1 MQISQKAQN
10 VISMSMLD
18 GNIGTSINFFKQATA
33 SSLNQLEDI
42 LGSADFEAY
51 RSHVMALRCNKDQ
64 YIELMRHNSH
74 KYIDFC
80 NLMQRGTNAVY
91 EISFAADFN

>member
-10 VISMSMLD
+10 LINVFMLD
-18 GNIGTSINFFKQATA
+18 GNVGTSINFFKQATG

-51 RSHVMALRCNKDQ
+51 RSHVMALKCNKDE
-64 YIELMRHNSH
+64 YIKLMRCNIH

-80 NLMQRGTNAVY
+80 NLMERGTKVVY
-91 EISFAADFN
+91 DIAFADDFD